1 MNKILKKRKPADNVV
16 ELTLEAKDVVRN
28 AQAGQFIILRVDE
41 EGERVP
47 FTICDYDKQN
57 GSLTLLIQIV
67 GYTTERLAQLNEGDY
82 IHDLV
87 GPLGNPTDL
96 SHADSIL
103 LVGGG
108 IGTAVIYPQS
118 KQLKAQGKTV
128 DVILGARDKS
138 LLMYEDEFRKNCGN
152 VYIMTDNGSKGEK
165 GFVTDK
171 LKQLIEK
178 GQRYDVV
185 FAVGPLVMMKAV
197 CDVTRDYGIETIVS
211 MNSIMVDGTGMWL
224 LPSYRGWQD
233 KIRLRGRAGIR
244 RA

>member
-165 GFVTDK
+165 GFV
-171 LKQLIEK
+171 
-178 GQRYDVV
+178 
-185 FAVGPLVMMKAV
+185 
-197 CDVTRDYGIETIVS
+197 
-211 MNSIMVDGTGMWL
+211 
-224 LPSYRGWQD
+224 
-233 KIRLRGRAGIR
+233 
-244 RA
+244 